1 VQREKQ
7 EAPGAPPAGPELVRV
22 GYRSYAGV
30 RTRVLEVG
38 PRRHTRG
45 TQRLVLLHG
54 YCDSADTWRPVLAE
68 LAEAGISAIAVDLPG
83 FGSADPLRPGP
94 MLPQLDLFVDAI
106 LKEQTQHGQVVLAGN
121 SLGGTMSLRAG
132 YTSRH
137 PIAGVVSIAAPGFV
151 DSWLI
156 RAVGTSPL
164 RFWASLPLPVPR
176 FVVRSVAAYVV
187 PRLLYADHGVAAAEH
202 VRRFT
207 SLFPD
212 YRSATDRLDQARQL
226 VAELA
231 EAYDGLDQIEMPLL
245 VIACGRDKLVSA
257 ASGRRLHSLVPH
269 SRLLIREDWGHC
281 PQLDDPSAMTEL
293 LSYFT
298 AGATRKSRHAKTVAG
313 ADPSTSDTSPPEQKV
328 TA

>member
-1 VQREKQ
+1 MTAMQREKQ
-7 EAPGAPPAGPELVRV
+7 ETPGAPPAGPELVRV

-38 PRRHTRG
+38 PRRRTRG
-45 TQRLVLLHG
+45 AQRLVLLHG

-106 LKEQTQHGQVVLAGN
+106 LEEQTKHGKVVLAGN

-137 PIAGVVSIAAPGFV
+137 PIAGIVSITAPGFV

-156 RAVGTSPL
+156 RAVGTCPL

-212 YRSATDRLDQARQL
+212 YRSATNRLDQARQL
-226 VAELA
+226 VEELA
-231 EAYDGLDQIEMPLL
+231 EAYEGLDRIQVPLL
-245 VIACGRDKLVSA
+245 VVACGRDRLVSA
-257 ASGRRLHSLVPH
+257 AAGRRLHSLVPH
-269 SRLLIREDWGHC
+269 SRLVVRDEWGHC
-281 PQLDDPSAMTEL
+281 PQLDDPSAMAEL
-293 LSYFT
+293 LGYFT
-298 AGATRKSRHAKTVAG
+298 AGVTRKSHDTKTVA
-313 ADPSTSDTSPPEQKV
+313 TSMD
-328 TA
+328 AAAG

>member
-1 VQREKQ
+1 
-7 EAPGAPPAGPELVRV
+7 
-22 GYRSYAGV
+22 
-30 RTRVLEVG
+30 
-38 PRRHTRG
+38 
-45 TQRLVLLHG
+45 
-54 YCDSADTWRPVLAE
+54 
-68 LAEAGISAIAVDLPG
+68 
-83 FGSADPLRPGP
+83 